1 MANQAIT
8 LNGEP
13 SRISIPQVFHAI
25 SISGATG
32 IFTWHQ
38 GSRETKVYIHNG
50 RIVFASSNQKTERLG
65 EILVRRGWVRAI
77 DYVNASGKVTDKR
90 RLGQILIEMGSLS
103 KDDIKRG
110 VMEQVREIIY
120 TLFNASEG
128 EYAFQEQEKLPR
140 EVITL
145 DMDTPELIM
154 GGVKQISNWSLI
166 YQTLGAMDIILEP
179 ASGIDQKRLDSV
191 LSEGEMHIF
200 ELVNG
205 ERSVQQICRTAGGN
219 DFETCRTLMGLLCAN
234 FIRRITDAEIA
245 VIEEKRAK
253 HFFSKT
259 VRCYNRLFSYIYG
272 YLGERVGKLGDTN
285 LSHYLEEIKG
295 DHAALLQGIFL
306 LPDGTLAEEVLR
318 ENYEAL
324 PGETRRDAFLGALK
338 GLLAAELAA
347 VRESL
352 GEKDAVFVTARLK
365 GIMEKLKKQDA

>member
-1 MANQAIT
+1 MANQEIT

-13 SRISIPQVFHAI
+13 STISIPQVFHAI
-25 SISGATG
+25 SISGTTG
-32 IFTWHQ
+32 IFIWQQ
-38 GSRETKVYIHNG
+38 GSREKKVYIHQG

-65 EILVRRGWVRAI
+65 EILVRNGWVRAA
-77 DYVNASGKVTDKR
+77 DYIKASSKVGDKK
-90 RLGQILIEMGSLS
+90 RLGQILIDMGALN
-103 KDDIKRG
+103 KEDIKTG
-110 VMEQVREIIY
+110 VIEQVREIIY
-120 TLFNASEG
+120 NLFNAAEG
-128 EYAFQEQEKLPR
+128 EYTFQEQGQLPR

-145 DMDTPELIM
+145 DINTSDLIM
-154 GGVKQISNWSLI
+154 GGVRRISNWDLI
-166 YQTLGAMDIILEP
+166 FQTLGAMDVILEP

-191 LSEGEMHIF
+191 LAEDEMHIF

-205 ERSVQQICRTAGGN
+205 EKSVQQICRTVGGN

-259 VRCYNRLFSYIYG
+259 VQCYNQLFSYVYR
-272 YLGERVGKLGDTN
+272 YLNERVGKLGDTN

-295 DHAALLQGIFL
+295 DHAVLLKGIFL

-318 ENYEAL
+318 ENYETL
-324 PGETRRDAFLGALK
+324 PGEARRSAFLEALK
-338 GLLAAELAA
+338 GLLSAELAA

-352 GEKDAVFVTARLK
+352 GEKDATFVTSRLK
-365 GIMEKLKKQDA
+365 GIMENLKKQDR

>member
-1 MANQAIT
+1 MANQEIT

-13 SRISIPQVFHAI
+13 STISIPQVFHAI

-32 IFTWHQ
+32 IFAWEQ
-38 GSRETKVYIHNG
+38 GSREKKVYIHQG

-65 EILVRRGWVRAI
+65 EILVRNGWVRAV
-77 DYVNASGKVTDKR
+77 DYIKASRKVGDKK
-90 RLGQILIEMGSLS
+90 RLGQILIEMGALN
-103 KDDIKRG
+103 KEDIKTG
-110 VMEQVREIIY
+110 VIEQVREIIY
-120 TLFNASEG
+120 HLFNTSEG
-128 EYAFQEQEKLPR
+128 EYNFQEQGQLPR

-145 DMDTPELIM
+145 DMDTSDLIM
-154 GGVKQISNWSLI
+154 GGVRRISNWNLI
-166 YQTLGAMDIILEP
+166 FQTLGAIDVILEP

-191 LSEGEMHIF
+191 LAEDEMHIF

-205 ERSVQQICRTAGGN
+205 EKSVQQICRTVGGN

-259 VRCYNRLFSYIYG
+259 VQCYNQLFSYVYR
-272 YLGERVGKLGDTN
+272 YLNERVGKLGDTN

-295 DHAALLQGIFL
+295 DHAVLLKGIFL

-318 ENYEAL
+318 ENYETL
-324 PGETRRDAFLGALK
+324 PGEARRSAFLEALK
-338 GLLAAELAA
+338 GLLSAELAA

-352 GEKDAVFVTARLK
+352 GEKDATFVTSRLK
-365 GIMEKLKKQDA
+365 GIMENLKKQDR